1 MLSSTSKGCPMNT
14 FRSVLRYGLCL
25 SVLGVATG
33 APAVADDAEP
43 QAVEFGLSYAAG
55 HSFEPFGA
63 ADGDATSKQRLTINM
78 RADLEQ
84 AWGWQGASFFIQY
97 QNHRGVSGGSEIGD
111 IQVYDGLD
119 DPEYDRIHMVWLQQ
133 HFFGDTLRVKLGK
146 VEPKSEFFAPA
157 NARHHLGFST
167 ERSPTIIAQGPPSLS
182 ANFFYQ
188 PSDQF
193 SIGLGIYDAAWN
205 RGFDE
210 NTFNF
215 NNVFEELDDLAL
227 FLEAR
232 YSFNSGHTRMKLGVW
247 RLDGALNRFDGLTE
261 NGSEGAYLV
270 FDHDFN
276 EQVGM
281 YAQLGF
287 ADGSVSA
294 LTHHFGAGFQW
305 TGVLSARP
313 DDIFG
318 VGVSRV
324 SFSDDFNAPFT
335 DDAETA
341 YEVFYKM
348 PLTPRFEFQADLQFI
363 DNPGG
368 RGASDALVPT
378 IRGTVSF

>member
-1 MLSSTSKGCPMNT
+1 MHSLKLVFGFGVCLMSS
-14 FRSVLRYGLCL
+14 GLL
-25 SVLGVATG
+25 IAGQAAAGELGSG
-33 APAVADDAEP
+33 PIK
-43 QAVEFGLSYAAG
+43 FGGSYAAG
-55 HSFEPFGA
+55 HSFEPLGPA
-63 ADGDATSKQRLTINM
+63 EGGATSKQRLTISFE
-78 RADLEQ
+78 ADLGRT
-84 AWGWQGASFFIQY
+84 WGWQGASFFVQY
-97 QNHRGVSGGSEIGD
+97 QNHRGVSGGTEIGD

-133 HFFGDTLRVKLGK
+133 RFFGDTLRVKLGK
-146 VEPKSEFFAPA
+146 VEPKSEFFAPE
-157 NARHHLGFST
+157 NATHHLGFST
-167 ERSPTIIAQGPPSLS
+167 ERSPTIVAQGPPSLS

-193 SIGLGIYDAAWN
+193 SIGLGVYDAAWN

-215 NNVFEELDDLAL
+215 NNVFEDLDDLAI

-232 YSFNSGHTRMKLGVW
+232 YSFNSGHTRLKLGGW
-247 RLDGALNRFDGLTE
+247 RLDGALNRFDGLTK
-261 NGSEGAYLV
+261 NGTEGAYLV
-270 FDHDFN
+270 LDHDLSDR
-276 EQVGM
+276 VGM

-305 TGVLSARP
+305 TGPLTTRP

-318 VGVSRV
+318 FGISRV
-324 SFSDDFNAPFT
+324 SFTDDFNAPFT
-335 DDAETA
+335 ADAETA

-348 PLTPRFEFQADLQFI
+348 PLTSRFIFQADLQFI

-368 RGASDALVPT
+368 RGIPDALVPT
-378 IRGTVSF
+378 IRGTINF